1 MLRDSDRIFTNLY
14 GAQNWGLAGARARGD
29 WTAPLR

>member
-14 GAQNWGLAGARARGD
+14 GATTVGWPAPARGAIG
-29 WTAPLR
+29 TARRR